1 MTDDIAQRFAQVREQ
16 VAQAARRCGRQPE
29 EVTIVCAAKTKAAEY
44 VRAALKAGATDIGE
58 NYVQEAQDKQ
68 AQITQPARW
77 HLIGHLQ
84 RNKVKLILP
93 KIGSPKLALPKSGLP
108 LFSLIHSLDSIGLAQ
123 ELHRQAEK
131 QDIVVPTLLE
141 VNLGAETTKS
151 GLTKDG
157 IGPILER
164 IATLPNVR
172 VEGLMTIPP
181 PADTVEASRPYFQ
194 ELARLRTEYASMN
207 GANIDLREL
216 SMGMTNDYPIA
227 IEEGATLVRIGRA
240 IFGER

>member
-1 MTDDIAQRFAQVREQ
+1 MTADTAQRFAQVREQ

-29 EVTIVCAAKTKAAEY
+29 EITIVCAAKTKGVEF
-44 VRAALKAGATDIGE
+44 VRAALAAGATDIGE
-58 NYVQEAQDKQ
+58 NYVQEAQRKK
-68 AQITQPARW
+68 AEVAESARW

-84 RNKVKLILP
+84 RNKVKI
-93 KIGSPKLALPKSGLP
+93 ALP
-108 LFSLIHSLDSIGLAQ
+108 LFSLIHSLDTIGLAQ
-123 ELHRQAEK
+123 ELQRHAEK
-131 QDIVVPTLLE
+131 QEIVVPTLVE
-141 VNLGAETTKS
+141 VNLGRESTKS
-151 GLTKDG
+151 ELAKDG
-157 IGPILER
+157 IGPLLER
-164 IATLPNVR
+164 VATLPNVR

-181 PADTVEASRPYFQ
+181 PAETIQAARPYFQ
-194 ELARLRTEYASMN
+194 ELARLRTEYAAMN